1 MAIVEAYK
9 NTTPRKTDQMIDQQ
23 FHWGLIIRSA
33 VIRVIH
39 LLIWTTL
46 IAGLFATF
54 MKYANVHMIVTPRD
68 FGVLEYWVLYMNYE
82 IAHMIVPVPFAFIV
96 SQICQPITSPRTWT
110 SFLFTVLL
118 SSWLGMLSI
127 AIGWAMF
134 SWPGLSGLYLIGI
147 GLIVSIVASAVVPRL
162 IGSLR
167 KKPYD
172 PGAGT

>member
-1 MAIVEAYK
+1 
-9 NTTPRKTDQMIDQQ
+9 MIDQH
-23 FHWGLIIRSA
+23 FHWGPIIRSA

-46 IAGLFATF
+46 IAGLFATS
-54 MKYANVHMIVTPRD
+54 MYANVRMIVTDRD
-68 FGVLEYWVLYMNYE
+68 RGVLEFWVMYMNYE
-82 IAHMIVPVPFAFIV
+82 IFLMIVAVPFAFIV
-96 SQICQPITSPRTWT
+96 SLIRQPITSPRMWT

-134 SWPGLSGLYLIGI
+134 SWPTLSGLFLIGI
-147 GLIVSIVASAVVPRL
+147 GLIVSLVASAVVPRL
-162 IGSLR
+162 FGSLR

-172 PGAGT
+172 PGA

>member
-1 MAIVEAYK
+1 
-9 NTTPRKTDQMIDQQ
+9 MIDQQ

-46 IAGLFATF
+46 IAGIYATF
-54 MKYANVHMIVTPRD
+54 MKYVNVQMNIVHRD
-68 FGVLEYWVLYMNYE
+68 AGVLEFWVLYMNYE
-82 IAHMIVPVPFAFIV
+82 IVHVFVSVPFAFIV
-96 SQICQPITSPRTWT
+96 SQICQPITSPRMWT
-110 SFLFTVLL
+110 SFLFTVLI

-134 SWPGLSGLYLIGI
+134 SWPGLSGLFLIGI

-172 PGAGT
+172 PGAGN

>member
-1 MAIVEAYK
+1 
-9 NTTPRKTDQMIDQQ
+9 MIDQQ

-46 IAGLFATF
+46 IAGLFATS
-54 MKYANVHMIVTPRD
+54 MKYANVHMFVTPRD

-82 IAHMIVPVPFAFIV
+82 KVHVLVPVPLAFIV
-96 SQICQPITSPRTWT
+96 SLVYQPITSPRMWT

-127 AIGWAMF
+127 AIGWVTF
-134 SWPGLSGLYLIGI
+134 SWPGVSGMCLIGI
-147 GLIVSIVASAVVPRL
+147 GLIVSIVASAVVPCL

-167 KKPYD
+167 KKPRN